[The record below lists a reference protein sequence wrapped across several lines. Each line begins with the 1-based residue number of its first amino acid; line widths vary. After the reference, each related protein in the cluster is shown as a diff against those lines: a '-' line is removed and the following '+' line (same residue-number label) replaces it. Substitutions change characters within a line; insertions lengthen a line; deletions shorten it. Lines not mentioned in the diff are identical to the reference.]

1 VRRAQAGYVVA
12 NLAAYPAKDL
22 WPVGDAW
29 GGSWVSLSSHLQ
41 TPCRRYC
48 CVLWQ
53 ALLLLYER
61 VNASS
66 GGGRVSL
73 STFQISELCCHVL
86 QRNQRG
92 IKLTRY

>member
-1 VRRAQAGYVVA
+1 MWLLTSPHIRQRICGPLVMRGGVVGFRSA
-12 NLAAYPAKDL
+12 VIFKHL
-22 WPVGDAW
+22 VGDN
-29 GGSWVSLSSHLQ
+29 
-41 TPCRRYC
+41 C